1 MPVDWDVA
9 CVGLP
14 DEKPAWPTRF
24 VHARSAWDALTMG
37 VAAALFVG
45 TDTGVATAREL
56 LHLPSIYCIS
66 RFWLEHPMTKYGYWP
81 ESMARRTR
89 SAFAFSEED
98 LAAAMRRFVTTGAL
112 VG

>member
-1 MPVDWDVA
+1 
-9 CVGLP
+9 
-14 DEKPAWPTRF
+14 
-24 VHARSAWDALTMG
+24 
-37 VAAALFVG
+37 
-45 TDTGVATAREL
+45 
-56 LHLPSIYCIS
+56 
-66 RFWLEHPMTKYGYWP
+66 MTKYGYWP